1 MAKLSLRLEII
12 FPIGD
17 QLQTF
22 HQHKSKLIR
31 LIRWRKKFH
40 QKRLRWSRQF
50 AWQFHAK
57 TEVLCNIPSIVL
69 CPMTNFSLLRKP
81 LCFWPSFSARVFTL
95 CIRTSFSSRSI
106 QVGLMVRPRERASKG
121 VWRKNVVTY
130 PNCKYL
136 PVWFSGHKI
145 ELCCWPFIV
154 QLMERKLN
162 WPTPA
167 RALIELLS
175 KRWKYE
181 HIESTIQCNR
191 EEWNSVEWERKTS
204 IHSFTCTQKRS
215 WKLLLWLKLAYRT
228 II

>member
-1 MAKLSLRLEII
+1 MPKPKFCA
-12 FPIGD
+12 
-17 QLQTF
+17 TF
-22 HQHKSKLIR
+22 HQSSYVQWPTSVFFVNLFVFDP
-31 LIRWRKKFH
+31 LP
-40 QKRLRWSRQF
+40 
-50 AWQFHAK
+50 
-57 TEVLCNIPSIVL
+57 VLECLL
-69 CPMTNFSLLRKP
+69 CASELFFP
-81 LCFWPSFSARVFTL
+81 
-95 CIRTSFSSRSI
+95 SRSI
-106 QVGLMVRPRERASKG
+106 QVGLMVRPRERASNG

-167 RALIELLS
+167 RGLIELLS

-191 EEWNSVEWERKTS
+191 EEWNSVE
-204 IHSFTCTQKRS
+204 
-215 WKLLLWLKLAYRT
+215 
-228 II
+228 